1 MCKDTRD
8 YKNNYIQG
16 QKCLSFIVC
25 CHVLLAQLRQQY
37 FVRWKSN
44 LVFTEE
50 GNDRMEGIILSALST
65 ELTEVCKCKLPI
77 GN

>member
-16 QKCLSFIVC
+16 QKCLSFIVYY
-25 CHVLLAQLRQQY
+25 VLLAQLRQQY

-44 LVFTEE
+44 LVFTEK

-65 ELTEVCKCKLPI
+65 ELIEVYKRKLPI

>member
-16 QKCLSFIVC
+16 QKCLSFIVYY
-25 CHVLLAQLRQQY
+25 VLLAQLRQQY
-37 FVRWKSN
+37 FVCWKSN

-65 ELTEVCKCKLPI
+65 ELIEVYKRKLPI